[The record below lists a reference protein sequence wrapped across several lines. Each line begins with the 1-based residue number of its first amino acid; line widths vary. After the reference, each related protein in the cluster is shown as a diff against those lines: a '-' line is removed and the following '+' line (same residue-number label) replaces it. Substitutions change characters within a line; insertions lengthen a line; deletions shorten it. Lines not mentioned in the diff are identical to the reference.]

1 MIVSAELFSFEELN
15 SRLVQLQNYDLV
27 QEVETVDIS
36 VSFLYT
42 LRELS
47 DFVDRTLFRSEK

>member
-36 VSFLYT
+36 VSFLNT